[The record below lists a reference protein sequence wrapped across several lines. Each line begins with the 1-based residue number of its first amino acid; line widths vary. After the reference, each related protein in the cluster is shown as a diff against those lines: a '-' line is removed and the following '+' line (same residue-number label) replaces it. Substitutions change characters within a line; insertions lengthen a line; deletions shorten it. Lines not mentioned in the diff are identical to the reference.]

1 MTMMGRADEAH
12 SPDISTAEAL
22 RQITERQDAEIERVL
37 DREAAQQVDTVFV
50 TSDTG
55 GTKGSKLARY
65 GQIPTHPLRL
75 LAEHYGK
82 GNEKYPT
89 DPETGID
96 NWRNGYDW
104 NLSYDALQRH
114 ANAFWGGED
123 IDPETGSPH
132 LIAVAWHCFTM
143 VEWARNEALT
153 AMYDNRQD
161 PRDVLDDSPHV

>member
-1 MTMMGRADEAH
+1 MTMTGRADEAH
-12 SPDISTAEAL
+12 SPDPTIAELIEATDTQVAAL
-22 RQITERQDAEIERVL
+22 LERERNV
-37 DREAAQQVDTVFV
+37 ADTVFV

-75 LAEHYGK
+75 LAEHYGI
-82 GNEKYPT
+82 GNLKYPT

-104 NLSYDALQRH
+104 HLSYDALQRH
-114 ANAFWGGED
+114 ANAFWSGED

-161 PRDVLDDSPHV
+161 PRDVLDDAPHV